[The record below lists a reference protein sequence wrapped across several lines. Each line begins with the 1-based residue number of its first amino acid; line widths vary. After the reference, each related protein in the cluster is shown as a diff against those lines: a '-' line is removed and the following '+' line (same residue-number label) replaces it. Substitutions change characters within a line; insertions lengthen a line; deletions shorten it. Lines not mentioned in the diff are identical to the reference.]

1 MIESR
6 SCSSNRSRPLEKKN
20 CFCYLHIILKNTI
33 VVVDDEKNM
42 ILIKIY
48 SLLLLCRWDMDNIYI
63 YIYIYI
69 YNLSFIAVPENL
81 HCLQFNL

>member
-48 SLLLLCRWDMDNIYI
+48 SLLLLCR
-63 YIYIYI
+63 
-69 YNLSFIAVPENL
+69 
-81 HCLQFNL
+81 